1 MKIFLIPPPALPI
14 PAVRG
19 GAVETLISH
28 LIEENERQAK
38 AELVCVSLPD
48 PEAQKRAEGYRHT
61 KIHFLPATGP
71 MAQHLWGPVCGQ
83 LRRMGRPAPLDPWYE
98 HVRKLI
104 ALEKPDCVV
113 AEGGDLTEPAA
124 IAHQVGREKM
134 WAHLHMQLRATQQLE
149 DMYGGILAIS
159 RFVADQWQPT
169 GHCKVR
175 LVPNCVDVARFSPE
189 PETPEEQSRLRQ
201 MLGYTDED
209 FVVLYCGRVCEEK
222 GVHRL
227 IEAMVR
233 LDDPHMKLLVV
244 GSPFF
249 AAEDESPFFERL
261 RREAEPLRQAGR
273 IQFTGYL
280 PNESLP
286 PYYRLADAA
295 CFPAI
300 WDEPAGIVVIEAMAC
315 GCPIVATA
323 SGGMSEYLNGSGAL
337 LVSRDE
343 TWKAGVCK
351 PVPGMEPLA
360 DQLAE
365 AFRQLKNDPERREK
379 MAQSGPER
387 ARMFSRQ
394 AYYENFLAALQPQP
408 PKAE

>member
-61 KIHFLPATGP
+61 KIHFLPATRP

-209 FVVLYCGRVCEEK
+209 FVVLYCGRVC
-222 GVHRL
+222 
-227 IEAMVR
+227 
-233 LDDPHMKLLVV
+233 
-244 GSPFF
+244 
-249 AAEDESPFFERL
+249 
-261 RREAEPLRQAGR
+261 
-273 IQFTGYL
+273 
-280 PNESLP
+280 
-286 PYYRLADAA
+286 
-295 CFPAI
+295 
-300 WDEPAGIVVIEAMAC
+300 
-315 GCPIVATA
+315 
-323 SGGMSEYLNGSGAL
+323 
-337 LVSRDE
+337 
-343 TWKAGVCK
+343 
-351 PVPGMEPLA
+351 
-360 DQLAE
+360 
-365 AFRQLKNDPERREK
+365 
-379 MAQSGPER
+379 
-387 ARMFSRQ
+387 
-394 AYYENFLAALQPQP
+394 
-408 PKAE
+408 